1 MRIAV
6 LGGGP
11 GGLLAALLA
20 KRGDPAREVTVF
32 ERNRAGDTF
41 GFGVVFSDATL
52 DGIDAADP
60 VLRRALTEHG
70 VHWDPI
76 EVRLRGERWRFGG
89 NGMAAVARR
98 TLLTLLQQRAAEAG
112 VDLRF
117 SAPVHPD
124 DLLDSGY
131 DLVIAADGANSQMRA
146 RFAGVFGPSVVT
158 ATAKF
163 IWFGTTYPFGG
174 LTFVHEQG
182 PHGVF
187 AVHGY
192 PIGNG
197 VSTFIVETD
206 ERSWREAGLDA
217 FDAGQPPG
225 PSDQVTQAYLEK
237 LFATQIDGCPLLVN
251 NSRWGN
257 FRTWRTQRW
266 RHRAGPFN
274 RTAVALLGDAAHTAH
289 FSVGSGTKM
298 AMEDAIA
305 LVAALDGTQGVRTD
319 PDGIDAALAV
329 YEAERHGQVAR
340 IQDAARPSLSWWE
353 HFGRSYRSLPPW
365 QFAFHFF
372 SRSLPTSKLRQRD
385 AAFVESVHRAWSAAH
400 GGAMDPLHTPIQV
413 AGATQPG
420 RVVTVED
427 GAAGLAAGPLPL
439 LLAPG
444 DDPPDPLL
452 RGAFPR
458 PPVGCVGERPGYRG
472 RPRLGSAGSGPGPSG
487 GRLPGGGG
495 RRHPAD
501 PAAGLRGRPAGT
513 GRGDP
518 AGRGRIRGQWFRGPG
533 PHRRAVRPHRP
544 GRQAPMSMTEG
555 TVPWPDELA
564 LQYARAGWWRGRD
577 LGAEFAVVAASHN
590 FPLACPGILGTLL
603 SGGRVVMI
611 ASPDPASAFA
621 AIEREGVTI
630 TAVVPAVA
638 QRWLAHA
645 ADNGASVLRTLEVMQ
660 VGGPGWPTSWPGG
673 SGRCSARP
681 CSRCSAWPRGC

>member
-20 KRGDPAREVTVF
+20 KRGDPGREVTVF

-89 NGMAAVARR
+89 NGMAAVARQ
-98 TLLTLLQQRAAEAG
+98 TLLTLLQQRVAEAG

-117 SAPVHPD
+117 SAPVRPD
-124 DLLDSGY
+124 DLLGAGY
-131 DLVIAADGANSQMRA
+131 DLVVAADGANSQMRA

-163 IWFGTTYPFGG
+163 IWFGTTYPFPG

-206 ERSWREAGLDA
+206 ERSWREAGLGA
-217 FDAGQPPG
+217 FDVSQPPG

-305 LVAALDGTQGVRTD
+305 LVQALDAAGSGADEV
-319 PDGIDAALAV
+319 DAALAE
-329 YEAERHGQVAR
+329 YEAARRPQVTR

-372 SRSLPTSKLRQRD
+372 SRSLPESKLRQRD
-385 AAFVESVHRAWSAAH
+385 AGFVESVHRAWRAAH
-400 GGAMDPLHTPIQV
+400 GGAGEGADPLRTPIAV
-413 AGATQPG
+413 AGTTQPH
-420 RVVTVED
+420 RVLPV
-427 GAAGLAAGPLPL
+427 AGGQVHLTSGPLPL
-439 LLAPG
+439 LAGPPAGPAPWAARVSAPDTEAGLGQAQEAAARALAAGACLLAVG
-444 DDPPDPLL
+444 DGTALTRRLVCEAARLEHGAVTLL
-452 RGAFPR
+452 VEDGSEDTARTA
-458 PPVGCVGERPGYRG
+458 VLSG
-472 RPRLGSAGSGPGPSG
+472 RTDLI
-487 GRLPGGGG
+487 G
-495 RRHPAD
+495 RRP
-501 PAAGLRGRPAGT
+501 
-513 GRGDP
+513 
-518 AGRGRIRGQWFRGPG
+518 
-533 PHRRAVRPHRP
+533 
-544 GRQAPMSMTEG
+544 
-555 TVPWPDELA
+555 
-564 LQYARAGWWRGRD
+564 
-577 LGAEFAVVAASHN
+577 
-590 FPLACPGILGTLL
+590 
-603 SGGRVVMI
+603 
-611 ASPDPASAFA
+611 
-621 AIEREGVTI
+621 
-630 TAVVPAVA
+630 
-638 QRWLAHA
+638 
-645 ADNGASVLRTLEVMQ
+645 
-660 VGGPGWPTSWPGG
+660 
-673 SGRCSARP
+673 
-681 CSRCSAWPRGC
+681 

>member
-112 VDLRF
+112 VDLKF

-124 DLLDSGY
+124 DLLDSEY
-131 DLVIAADGANSQMRA
+131 DLVVAADGANSQMRA
-146 RFAGVFGPSVVT
+146 RFAGAFGPSVVT

-163 IWFGTTYPFGG
+163 IWFGTTYPFSG

-217 FDAGQPPG
+217 FDVSQPPG

-266 RHRAGPFN
+266 RHRAGPFTGQPSPCSATP
-274 RTAVALLGDAAHTAH
+274 RTP
-289 FSVGSGTKM
+289 
-298 AMEDAIA
+298 
-305 LVAALDGTQGVRTD
+305 RTS
-319 PDGIDAALAV
+319 
-329 YEAERHGQVAR
+329 
-340 IQDAARPSLSWWE
+340 PS
-353 HFGRSYRSLPPW
+353 
-365 QFAFHFF
+365 
-372 SRSLPTSKLRQRD
+372 
-385 AAFVESVHRAWSAAH
+385 
-400 GGAMDPLHTPIQV
+400 
-413 AGATQPG
+413 
-420 RVVTVED
+420 
-427 GAAGLAAGPLPL
+427 
-439 LLAPG
+439 
-444 DDPPDPLL
+444 
-452 RGAFPR
+452 
-458 PPVGCVGERPGYRG
+458 
-472 RPRLGSAGSGPGPSG
+472 
-487 GRLPGGGG
+487 
-495 RRHPAD
+495 
-501 PAAGLRGRPAGT
+501 
-513 GRGDP
+513 
-518 AGRGRIRGQWFRGPG
+518 
-533 PHRRAVRPHRP
+533 
-544 GRQAPMSMTEG
+544 
-555 TVPWPDELA
+555 
-564 LQYARAGWWRGRD
+564 ARAPRWPWRTPSRWWR
-577 LGAEFAVVAASHN
+577 
-590 FPLACPGILGTLL
+590 
-603 SGGRVVMI
+603 
-611 ASPDPASAFA
+611 
-621 AIEREGVTI
+621 
-630 TAVVPAVA
+630 
-638 QRWLAHA
+638 RWM
-645 ADNGASVLRTLEVMQ
+645 GST
-660 VGGPGWPTSWPGG
+660 GPYGP
-673 SGRCSARP
+673 
-681 CSRCSAWPRGC
+681 

>member
-20 KRGDPAREVTVF
+20 KRGDPGREVTVF

-76 EVRLRGERWRFGG
+76 EVRLRGEQWRFGG

-117 SAPVHPD
+117 SAPVRPD
-124 DLLDSGY
+124 DLLGAGY
-131 DLVIAADGANSQMRA
+131 DLVVAADGANSQLRA
-146 RFAGVFGPSVVT
+146 RFAGEFGPSVVT

-305 LVAALDGTQGVRTD
+305 LVRALDAAGPG
-319 PDGIDAALAV
+319 PDALDAALAS
-329 YEAERHGQVAR
+329 YEAARHPQVTR

-372 SRSLPTSKLRQRD
+372 SRSLPESKLRQRD
-385 AAFVESVHRAWSAAH
+385 AGFVESVHRAWSAAH
-400 GGAMDPLHTPIQV
+400 GGAVDGSDPLRTPLDV
-413 AGATQPG
+413 AGGTQPH
-420 RVVTVED
+420 RVVPVTGGEVL
-427 GAAGLAAGPLPL
+427 LARGPLPL
-439 LLAPG
+439 LRPTHDTAPAWPAPWGAWVGAPDTEAGLDQAQEAAARALAAGASLVAVG
-444 DDPPDPLL
+444 DGTPLTRRL
-452 RGAFPR
+452 VCEAARLEHGAVTLLVEEESSGAGLDDTAR
-458 PPVGCVGERPGYRG
+458 TAVLSG
-472 RPRLGSAGSGPGPSG
+472 RTDLV
-487 GRLPGGGG
+487 G
-495 RRHPAD
+495 RR
-501 PAAGLRGRPAGT
+501 
-513 GRGDP
+513 
-518 AGRGRIRGQWFRGPG
+518 Q
-533 PHRRAVRPHRP
+533 
-544 GRQAPMSMTEG
+544 
-555 TVPWPDELA
+555 
-564 LQYARAGWWRGRD
+564 
-577 LGAEFAVVAASHN
+577 
-590 FPLACPGILGTLL
+590 
-603 SGGRVVMI
+603 
-611 ASPDPASAFA
+611 
-621 AIEREGVTI
+621 
-630 TAVVPAVA
+630 
-638 QRWLAHA
+638 
-645 ADNGASVLRTLEVMQ
+645 
-660 VGGPGWPTSWPGG
+660 
-673 SGRCSARP
+673 
-681 CSRCSAWPRGC
+681 

>member
-1 MRIAV
+1 VRIAV

-20 KRGDPAREVTVF
+20 KRGDPGREVTVF

-98 TLLTLLQQRAAEAG
+98 TLLTLLQQRAEQAG

-117 SAPVHPD
+117 STPVQPD
-124 DLLDSGY
+124 DLLRTSDGAGY
-131 DLVIAADGANSQMRA
+131 DLVIAADGANSQLRA
-146 RFAGVFGPSVVT
+146 RFADAFGPSVVT

-266 RHRAGPFN
+266 RHRAG

-305 LVAALDGTQGVRTD
+305 LVAALDEAQRVRTD

-329 YEAERHGQVAR
+329 YEAERHGPVAR
-340 IQDAARPSLSWWE
+340 IQDSARPSLSWWE
-353 HFGRSYRSLPPW
+353 HFGRSYRTLPPW

-372 SRSLPTSKLRQRD
+372 SRSLPESKLRQRD
-385 AAFVESVHRAWSAAH
+385 AAFVDAVHRAWSAAH
-400 GGAMDPLHTPIQV
+400 GGADDPLRTPIDV

-420 RVVTVED
+420 RVVTVEG
-427 GAAGLAAGPLPL
+427 GAARLAGGPLPL
-439 LLAPG
+439 KP
-444 DDPPDPLL
+444 
-452 RGAFPR
+452 
-458 PPVGCVGERPGYRG
+458 
-472 RPRLGSAGSGPGPSG
+472 GPGRWGAYVSAPDAEADLGRAQEAVAGALAAGACLVAVGDGTPLTRRLVCEAARLEHGATTMLVEDGSEDSVFEDRARTAVLSG
-487 GRLPGGGG
+487 RADLIG
-495 RRHPAD
+495 RRP
-501 PAAGLRGRPAGT
+501 
-513 GRGDP
+513 
-518 AGRGRIRGQWFRGPG
+518 
-533 PHRRAVRPHRP
+533 
-544 GRQAPMSMTEG
+544 
-555 TVPWPDELA
+555 
-564 LQYARAGWWRGRD
+564 
-577 LGAEFAVVAASHN
+577 
-590 FPLACPGILGTLL
+590 
-603 SGGRVVMI
+603 
-611 ASPDPASAFA
+611 
-621 AIEREGVTI
+621 
-630 TAVVPAVA
+630 
-638 QRWLAHA
+638 
-645 ADNGASVLRTLEVMQ
+645 
-660 VGGPGWPTSWPGG
+660 
-673 SGRCSARP
+673 
-681 CSRCSAWPRGC
+681 

>member
-20 KRGDPAREVTVF
+20 KRGDPGREVTVF

-60 VLRRALTEHG
+60 VLRRALTGHG

-98 TLLTLLQQRAAEAG
+98 TLLTLLQQRAGQAG

-117 SAPVHPD
+117 STPVQPD
-124 DLLDSGY
+124 DLLDGTY
-131 DLVIAADGANSQMRA
+131 DLVIAADGANSQLRA
-146 RFAGVFGPSVVT
+146 RFADAFGPSVVT

-225 PSDQVTQAYLEK
+225 PSDQVTRAYLEK
-237 LFATQIDGCPLLVN
+237 LFASQIDGCPLLVN

-266 RHRAGPFN
+266 RHRAGPDN

-305 LVAALDGTQGVRTD
+305 LVRGPGRGSARTLTASMRRS
-319 PDGIDAALAV
+319 PPMSPNGAGLV
-329 YEAERHGQVAR
+329 TR
-340 IQDAARPSLSWWE
+340 IQDSARPSLSWWE

-365 QFAFHFF
+365 QFAFGFF
-372 SRSLPTSKLRQRD
+372 SRSLPESKLRQRD
-385 AAFVESVHRAWSAAH
+385 AAFVDSVHRAWSAAH
-400 GGAMDPLHTPIQV
+400 GGAGKTRCIPRSTSRARRSPAASWRSRAAPPGWRRALSRLRPDRAAGERGSAPRTPRP
-413 AGATQPG
+413 ASARPG
-420 RVVTVED
+420 R
-427 GAAGLAAGPLPL
+427 GG
-439 LLAPG
+439 
-444 DDPPDPLL
+444 
-452 RGAFPR
+452 PR
-458 PPVGCVGERPGYRG
+458 PRG
-472 RPRLGSAGSGPGPSG
+472 RRVPG
-487 GRLPGGGG
+487 RRGG
-495 RRHPAD
+495 RRPAD
-501 PAAGLRGRPAGT
+501 PPAGLRGRPAGP
-513 GRGDP
+513 RRDDAP
-518 AGRGRIRGQWFRGPG
+518 GRGRNRGQCLRGPG
-533 PHRRAVRPHRP
+533 R
-544 GRQAPMSMTEG
+544 
-555 TVPWPDELA
+555 
-564 LQYARAGWWRGRD
+564 
-577 LGAEFAVVAASHN
+577 
-590 FPLACPGILGTLL
+590 
-603 SGGRVVMI
+603 
-611 ASPDPASAFA
+611 
-621 AIEREGVTI
+621 
-630 TAVVPAVA
+630 TAV
-638 QRWLAHA
+638 
-645 ADNGASVLRTLEVMQ
+645 M
-660 VGGPGWPTSWPGG
+660 
-673 SGRCSARP
+673 SGRADLSAGTRHD
-681 CSRCSAWPRGC
+681 

>member
-98 TLLTLLQQRAAEAG
+98 TLLTLLQQRAAAAG

-124 DLLDSGY
+124 DLLSTDDGGEY

-146 RFAGVFGPSVVT
+146 RFAGAFGPSVVT

-163 IWFGTTYPFGG
+163 VWFGTTYPFSG

-217 FDAGQPPG
+217 FDVSQPPG
-225 PSDQVTQAYLEK
+225 PSDQVTQGYLEK

-266 RHRAGPFN
+266 RHRAGG
-274 RTAVALLGDAAHTAH
+274 TAIALLGDAAHTAH

-305 LVAALDGTQGVRTD
+305 LVAALDGVGTD

-385 AAFVESVHRAWSAAH
+385 AAFVDSVNRAWSAAH
-400 GGAMDPLHTPIQV
+400 GGAGDPLRTPLDV

-427 GAAGLAAGPLPL
+427 RVARLAAGPLPL
-439 LLAPG
+439 CLPRG
-444 DDPPDPLL
+444 DDPPQTPPAHG
-452 RGAFPR
+452 GATR
-458 PPVGCVGERPGYRG
+458 PPVPPWWGAWVSAPDTEDGLGHAQQAAARALAAGACLVAVADGTPLTRRLVCEAARLEQGAVTLLVEDGPEDSFEDRARTAVLSG
-472 RPRLGSAGSGPGPSG
+472 RTDLV
-487 GRLPGGGG
+487 G
-495 RRHPAD
+495 RR
-501 PAAGLRGRPAGT
+501 
-513 GRGDP
+513 
-518 AGRGRIRGQWFRGPG
+518 Q
-533 PHRRAVRPHRP
+533 
-544 GRQAPMSMTEG
+544 
-555 TVPWPDELA
+555 
-564 LQYARAGWWRGRD
+564 
-577 LGAEFAVVAASHN
+577 
-590 FPLACPGILGTLL
+590 
-603 SGGRVVMI
+603 
-611 ASPDPASAFA
+611 
-621 AIEREGVTI
+621 
-630 TAVVPAVA
+630 
-638 QRWLAHA
+638 
-645 ADNGASVLRTLEVMQ
+645 
-660 VGGPGWPTSWPGG
+660 
-673 SGRCSARP
+673 
-681 CSRCSAWPRGC
+681 